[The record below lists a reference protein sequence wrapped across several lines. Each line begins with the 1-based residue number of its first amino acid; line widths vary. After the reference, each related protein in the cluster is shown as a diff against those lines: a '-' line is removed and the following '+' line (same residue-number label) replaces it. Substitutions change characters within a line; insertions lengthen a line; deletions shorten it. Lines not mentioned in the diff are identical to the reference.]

1 MEQSTDQSTWKEYI
15 VESSEDG
22 RLELVG
28 KREQEVAKLFC
39 LWLLAKE
46 KIEKFERAQEG
57 KHILVKG
64 PDRKA
69 EFLAWSLN
77 GKIILEAIC
86 VTQVCV
92 FYIIDLTVNT
102 GLNRP
107 MFWKPLCLLSTPE
120 GLDTIN
126 YQLTLIT

>member
-1 MEQSTDQSTWKEYI
+1 MER
-15 VESSEDG
+15 ESSEDG
-22 RLELVG
+22 RLEFVG

-46 KIEKFERAQEG
+46 KIEKFETAHEG
-57 KHILVKG
+57 KHILFKG

-69 EFLAWSLN
+69 DFLAWSLN
-77 GKIILEAIC
+77 VKIIIEAIF
-86 VTQVCV
+86 VKQACV
-92 FYIIDLTVNT
+92 FYIIDSTVNT
-102 GLNRP
+102 GSNRQ